1 MINIKKGVPSFFT
14 SLGLISG
21 CISIVMATTWG
32 DLRLAG
38 YFIIL
43 AAAFD
48 FIDGMAA
55 RVLNQISEFG
65 KQLDSLADVVSF
77 GVAPAMIVYRIMTLS
92 LVNARSGSGFDVLHP
107 DPLESLLLYSAF
119 LVAVFS
125 ALRLAKFN
133 LDPEQVKSFKGL
145 PTPANALFF
154 VALGF
159 IAEQGNGTTTDSLVF
174 QSWFLL
180 GVVLLSCFLLVSNLR
195 MFSLKFSSLSLK
207 ENGFRYALLV
217 ISIVLLAVYGMS
229 GLAGVIPVY
238 IGMSLLHRL
247 VCRT

>member
-1 MINIKKGVPSFFT
+1 M
-14 SLGLISG
+14 
-21 CISIVMATTWG
+21 TTTRG

-38 YFIIL
+38 YFIL
-43 AAAFD
+43 VAAVFD
-48 FIDGMAA
+48 FVDGMAA
-55 RVLNQISEFG
+55 RMLREISEFG

-92 LVNARSGSGFDVLHP
+92 LVNVSSGSDVLHP
-107 DPLESLLLYSAF
+107 GPVESLFLYSAF

-133 LDPEQVKSFKGL
+133 LDAEQVKSFKGL

-159 IAEQGNGTTTDSLVF
+159 IAEQGSGTTAGSLVF

-180 GVVLLSCFLLVSNLR
+180 GIVFLSCFLLVSNLR
-195 MFSLKFSSLSLK
+195 MFSLKFASLSLK
-207 ENGFRYALLV
+207 GNEFRYVFLV
-217 ISIVLLAVYGMS
+217 ISAVLLAVFGMS
-229 GLAGVIPVY
+229 GLAGVIPLY
-238 IGMSLLHRL
+238 IGMSLLHSL
-247 VCRT
+247 VCQKV